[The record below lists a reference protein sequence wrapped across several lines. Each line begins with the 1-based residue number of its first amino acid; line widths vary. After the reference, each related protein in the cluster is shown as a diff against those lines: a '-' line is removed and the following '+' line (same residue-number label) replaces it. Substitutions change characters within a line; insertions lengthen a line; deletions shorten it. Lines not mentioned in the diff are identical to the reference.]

1 MNDNE
6 DVISVKTIILKRII
20 QKAVNNAV
28 KKKYGFNPD
37 IRIDRLELVGNEKGK
52 VRVSLSGAG
61 SFDLRVIER
70 LLDEK

>member
-28 KKKYGFNPD
+28 KKKYGFNPV
-37 IRIDRLELVGNEKGK
+37 I
-52 VRVSLSGAG
+52 LS
-61 SFDLRVIER
+61 
-70 LLDEK
+70 